1 VPDPEVTRKDR
12 WDKAAIVGGLALPV
26 VVAAVG
32 AVLTWFASRAQAEF
46 EEINTRTAQVS
57 AVASLLDAL
66 TTGTCDAGG
75 RKNVAIRLVYHVL
88 DDATANDVLLAIGE
102 SADTGCAAVA
112 VQVFQT
118 RITEFAPGLAAAQQ
132 VLIGDDTGE
141 SDAGSGRPDAVSTAL
156 REVVDSPYATL
167 VLPTVL
173 EQAMRD
179 EDRGSD
185 ANIIEVLTSDDARR
199 FARRSPLLATLG
211 DAFVRSGDGASLQID
226 RETMLEWERL
236 AAPATA
242 PVD

>member
-1 VPDPEVTRKDR
+1 MTDHERRKDG

-26 VVAAVG
+26 VVAVVG
-32 AVLTWFASRAQAEF
+32 ALLTWFASRAQAEF
-46 EEINTRTAQVS
+46 EAINTRTAQVN

-75 RKNVAIRLVYHVL
+75 RKGVAIRLVYHVL

-102 SADTGCAAVA
+102 SADTDCATVA
-112 VQVFQT
+112 VQMFQT
-118 RITEFAPGLAAAQQ
+118 RIAEFAPELAAAQE
-132 VLIGDDTGE
+132 VLLGG
-141 SDAGSGRPDAVSTAL
+141 DAGEPGAGPGRPEAVSAAL

-173 EQAMRD
+173 ERAMD
-179 EDRGSD
+179 DDDPGSD
-185 ANIIEVLTSDDARR
+185 ATIVEVITSDDALR

-211 DAFVRSGDGASLQID
+211 DAFARSGDGASLQID
-226 RETMLEWERL
+226 RETMLEWERM
-236 AAPATA
+236 AAPAAA